1 MSTLSITTHLTSAD
15 NGFDDLDVE
24 GLPKVHRACV
34 GHGIRT
40 GDIFNV
46 YCADG
51 VKLGAEWHGSV
62 EDSLRRFAVRNERY
76 RALLDTVPASGS
88 IGKHD
93 WTIGPETGDGYL
105 VHVDDRPVSYR
116 ASPRLAICHAYA
128 VIARLQAD
136 GDYRLN
142 DKPAGFLP
150 PPLATVYV
158 PEFALTIT
166 EAVKMYGL
174 PFLRGRPVT
183 DGHRTLYI
191 HDRDLDAAIALWA
204 DEQDKAYLQKRF
216 YGGEARNSAMCLWIY
231 GSFKVLP

>member
-1 MSTLSITTHLTSAD
+1 MSTLSITTQLSSVE

-24 GLPKVHRACV
+24 GLPKVHRVCV

-62 EDSLRRFAVRNERY
+62 EDSLRRFAARNERH
-76 RALLDTVPASGS
+76 RALLDTAPASGS

-93 WTIGPETGDGYL
+93 WTIGAETGDGYL
-105 VHVDDRPVSYR
+105 VHVDDRPIAYR
-116 ASPRLAICHAYA
+116 ASPRLAICYA
-128 VIARLQAD
+128 LSIIARLQAD

-142 DKPAGFLP
+142 DKPAGFP
-150 PPLATVYV
+150 PPALAEAYA

-166 EAVKMYGL
+166 EAIKLYGL
-174 PFLRGRPVT
+174 EFLRGRAVT
-183 DGHRTLYI
+183 DGHGTLYI
-191 HDRDLDAAIALWA
+191 HDKDLDAAIALWA
-204 DEQDKAYLQKRF
+204 DEPDKAYLQKRF
-216 YGGEARNSAMCLWIY
+216 YGAEERNAPMCRWIY
-231 GSFKVLP
+231 GSYRLAA